1 MMLFGIVLALGAG
14 MVLAVLGIC
23 CYCFRVAFY
32 AGPRS
37 PEQPDRIETPEGAI
51 YDPYR
56 ADMERW
62 ILEARAMPQEHFT
75 VRSFDGLTLHGTF
88 YEYAPGA
95 TVELMFHG
103 YRGTAERDLSGG
115 VQRCFRLGH
124 SALIV
129 DQRCSG
135 RSEGQVISFGIDEH
149 KD

>member
-1 MMLFGIVLALGAG
+1 MMLFGTVLALGAG

-37 PEQPDRIETPEGAI
+37 PKQPDRIETPEGAI

-88 YEYAPGA
+88 YEVLY
-95 TVELMFHG
+95 LH
-103 YRGTAERDLSGG
+103 
-115 VQRCFRLGH
+115 H
-124 SALIV
+124 SL
-129 DQRCSG
+129 
-135 RSEGQVISFGIDEH
+135 
-149 KD
+149 